1 MEEQGGN
8 DNLLHFMSMN
18 FDGKANEVSHLPED
32 VPAQHLVFADGKS
45 GEQIN
50 ALPLPHEWI
59 QTPKFSHNYVEYLAE
74 SSTFLPKATTEDM
87 LESVPSNVGGIRAV
101 VGGVSEIQSGISYN
115 NNLGKA
121 PASKPADSFYGM
133 DASKFRFLG
142 PHDEGEPVNK
152 STIPQYHIHAE
163 SSRKNHSSWTQDLIG
178 ANSNVSQLDPG
189 VTIAEPG
196 FLSRARPRA
205 SRKRSLA
212 TDRDR
217 RVRIGERVNALRELL
232 PQSGQGDQPS
242 VLVDIIDYIKYLQL
256 QIKELSQSRLVGE
269 SSTAP
274 FIFLE
279 GYGHFISQQM
289 QNEPLEEMMA
299 KLLEENPLA
308 AAKLLQSKG
317 LYSMPIDVAQGLRQ
331 AP

>member
-232 PQSGQGDQPS
+232 PQSGQ
-242 VLVDIIDYIKYLQL
+242 
-256 QIKELSQSRLVGE
+256 ELSQSRLVGE